1 MREPTLNP
9 GLEEEYVAV
18 TLLTHIKYV
27 HSHSRTDVEDRDH
40 HESAQVLP
48 RKRVHCIIESDDD
61 ELPSMD
67 GRATTE
73 PTWQSPSG
81 PPPPGDRGVAGAR
94 SRPKARDLDVIKRRI
109 LNTAIE
115 YYHADLLREIPYP
128 QPHVELQW
136 AKNDWEM
143 SCNYYGHD
151 VPHDPGILKL
161 AGSFIATNGT

>member
-1 MREPTLNP
+1 MREPTPNP

-18 TLLTHIKYV
+18 TPSPLTHIYV

-40 HESAQVLP
+40 AQPLVP
-48 RKRVHCIIESDDD
+48 RKRVHRSIFESDDD
-61 ELPSMD
+61 EPSMD
-67 GRATTE
+67 GRATTV
-73 PTWQSPSG
+73 PSPSV
-81 PPPPGDRGVAGAR
+81 PPPPGDHGAAGAK
-94 SRPKARDLDVIKRRI
+94 SRPKASDLDAIKRRI

-128 QPHVELQW
+128 MPHIELQW

-151 VPHDPGILKL
+151 VQHDPGILKL
-161 AGSFIATNGT
+161 AGSFIAINGT